1 MSKIFEN
8 FSNIFKNWG
17 EHFNNQKKFLG
28 DEFKYIFFYMQ
39 KEINNLNKCFNSE
52 YNSRKESYFNS
63 KKLYEKNLK
72 KPNELLKI
80 SEELSIN
87 KKLYGFII
95 RNYYDQYYDLNK
107 LQYDR
112 LKKYISLLNEKKDLL
127 LGDYKT
133 IIDLM
138 SFKISDIK

>member
-1 MSKIFEN
+1 MSQIFEN

-17 EHFNNQKKFLG
+17 EHFNNQNKFLG

-52 YNSRKESYFNS
+52 YNSRKENYINS

-80 SEELSIN
+80 AEELSIN

-95 RNYYDQYYDLNK
+95 RKYYEQYYDLNK

-112 LKKYISLLNEKKDLL
+112 LKKYILFLNEKKDLL
-127 LGDYKT
+127 VGDYKT
-133 IIDLM
+133 IIDLI
-138 SFKISDIK
+138 SFKISDK